1 MNNLY
6 FEILSFFYILKHQEL
21 IRNFKKEFYQEPTIK
36 NIFDIVKDFVNQYK
50 VEPTADQVIELV
62 KIHGKQDV
70 ITPESIKTLWSN
82 HDNLSQYGEDWLSAN
97 IGSWGQWRSFYI
109 GLENVIT
116 YVQTLPPN
124 MQYTDADNYIQKAKQ
139 IFSTG
144 TSFTM
149 NTSKGHNFF
158 DPNTHKMD
166 ALNTRPSGFPFI
178 DTCLNGGLFN
188 RSLICLMGGPK
199 TGKSQWLCNLAA
211 KSVKNG
217 YNTLYITLEMS
228 YQKVAKR
235 IGANMFNISIDEY
248 DKCAKDPNFMSQKMK
263 EMYNQAVISPGT
275 FYIEEFPTSSAT
287 AADIE
292 GFVLK
297 LEEEFT
303 QQLGKPFKFHNI
315 LIDYINIMRDMKNP
329 NSENTYLKIKSICE
343 DVRAMAQRNDWCVIS
358 VTQTNRNGIESSDLS
373 MSDVSESAG
382 LIATVDALFG
392 IIRTTMMR
400 AEGCYYLKA
409 VALRDSEHM
418 GDKKK
423 FTFEGKYLRIE
434 EDPSE
439 AIIADGI
446 DIPAVYT
453 SATANAVNKRNNQQ
467 PAAQPQQQS
476 YTPPASMPQ
485 LNVTESQITGVNLFN
500 M

>member
-21 IRNFKKEFYQEPTIK
+21 IANFKKEFYQEPTIRS
-36 NIFDIVKDFVNQYK
+36 IFDIVKDFINQYK
-50 VEPTADQVIELV
+50 VEPTADQVIELIN
-62 KIHGKQDV
+62 IHGKQEQIPADKV
-70 ITPESIKTLWSN
+70 RTLWAN

-97 IGSWGQWRSFYI
+97 IGSWGQWRSFYT
-109 GLENVIT
+109 GLEKVIT

-124 MQYTDADNYIQKAKQ
+124 MQYTDAPDYIQNAKQ
-139 IFSTG
+139 IFTTG

-158 DPNTHKMD
+158 DPETHKMD
-166 ALNTRPSGFPFI
+166 KLNTRPSGYPFI

-188 RSLICLMGGPK
+188 RSLIVLMGGPK

-211 KSVKNG
+211 QSVKNG

-235 IGANMFNISIDEY
+235 IGANLFNISIDEY
-248 DKCAKDPNFMSQKMK
+248 DRCAKDANYMTQKMK
-263 EMYNQAVISPGT
+263 DFYQNSFKQPGT

-287 AADIE
+287 ATDIE
-292 GFVLK
+292 AFALK
-297 LEEEFT
+297 LEEEFSA
-303 QQLGKPFKFHNI
+303 QLGKPFKFHNI
-315 LIDYINIMRDMKNP
+315 CIDYINIMRDLKNP

-343 DVRAMAQRNDWCVIS
+343 DVRAMAQRNEWCVIS
-358 VTQTNRNGIESSDLS
+358 VTQTNRGGIESSDLN

-453 SATANAVNKRNNQQ
+453 SATANAVSKKQQQQQ
-467 PAAQPQQQS
+467 PVQQT
-476 YTPPASMPQ
+476 YTPPTSAPQ

-500 M
+500 I